1 MPDRLND
8 DTHVHEHRHRII
20 QETDSDA
27 MFFKRR
33 DPDEVAIAPPDD
45 AASSRAS
52 KTNDGHQDADA
63 GAPAQNVLTHAST
76 RSIQYPVGLKLLL
89 IMLSV
94 FVTMFL
100 VALDRLIIA
109 TAVPQITDDF
119 HSVTDIGWYGSAY
132 LLTTCACQLLFG
144 KLYAYFDIKTV
155 YMVSVVL
162 FEIGSAICGA
172 APSSPAF
179 IAGRAVAGVGGAGCT
194 AGTIVIMVHSVPLHR
209 RPKYQG
215 AFGAVFG
222 IASVVGPLLGG
233 AFTSS
238 GATWRWCFYIN
249 LPLGGIVLLVLAL
262 VLKPPAREDFAG
274 AGMGFVQKLK
284 QLDFAGTAVFLPGM
298 WNNGRIIALL
308 VLAFVLLASFVAV
321 QILLPKTATIPPRI
335 MRQRSVVFAAWAAFC
350 VGAQMMIFTYYLPI
364 WFQAIQGVSA
374 VDSGI
379 RTLPLVLS
387 MTVFAGL
394 TGATVARVGYYT
406 PVMLF
411 GTCVMATGA
420 GLLTT
425 LKVDSGPGHWA
436 GYQVL
441 YGAGMG
447 MSFQAPNLAAQTV
460 LKTRDVSIGV
470 SAMFFAQTLGGAVF
484 VSVGQNV
491 LNNELV
497 KRVAGIPGL
506 GGIDLKGT
514 GATTL
519 TKLPDDVRGPV
530 LEAYNDALRVVFIV
544 GLVLVCGVFVGA
556 AGMEWKS
563 VKKAHEE
570 KKKAAA
576 DVEGAA
582 VAAGVAG
589 PAVAGAAAALAAE
602 GEKTDVEEGSVGE
615 EKKRDVEEGSVV
627 REKGGHLAEVDGAG
641 VRKSEGEAV
650 AKGN

>member
-1 MPDRLND
+1 
-8 DTHVHEHRHRII
+8 
-20 QETDSDA
+20 

-33 DPDEVAIAPPDD
+33 DPDEVAIAPADD

-52 KTNDGHQDADA
+52 KTHDDAHDA
-63 GAPAQNVLTHAST
+63 AQGEPAQNVLTHAST

-155 YMVSVVL
+155 YMASVVL

-274 AGMGFVQKLK
+274 AGMGFVQKLR
-284 QLDFAGTAVFLPGM
+284 QLDFAGTAVFLPGTVCLLLALQWGGVEYS

-387 MTVFAGL
+387 MTLFAGL

-589 PAVAGAAAALAAE
+589 PAVTGAAALAAE
-602 GEKTDVEEGSVGE
+602 GEKTDVEEGSEGE
-615 EKKRDVEEGSVV
+615 EKKRDVEGGSVV
-627 REKGGHLAEVDGAG
+627 REKGGDLAEVDGTG
-641 VRKSEGEAV
+641 VQKSEGQAV